1 MKNILI
7 DTDIGDDI
15 DDALAIGFALNCPEV
30 RVKAVTT
37 VYGDTETRGKLA
49 LKLLRVFDREDISIG
64 VGIKK
69 SLFGKEDARPI
80 NQAAVL
86 DEKEVLPVL
95 SRHNAVD
102 LIISKA
108 NSCRDLI
115 IVSIG
120 ALTNIAT
127 ALVKEPNLAKKAKLV
142 MMGGVVNSQRAE
154 YNVSCDPEAAR
165 IVFESGIE
173 IIMVGLDVTMRCQL
187 RREELDDLANR
198 GLPSTELLMDMVKA
212 WQRSSGNTYPVLH
225 DPLAVAVA
233 FDQTLVKMEPRKVN
247 VETRGEFTRGFTI
260 ASKSK
265 ISNVQVCLD
274 VDAIRFIDLFMR
286 TTLMSG
292 GICSRS
298 IKASHNAL

>member
-15 DDALAIGFALNCPEV
+15 DDALAIGFALSCPEV
-30 RVKAVTT
+30 CVKAITT
-37 VYGDTETRGKLA
+37 VYGDTETRAKLV
-49 LKLLRVFDREDISIG
+49 LKLLRLFNREDIPVG

-86 DEKEVLPVL
+86 DEKEVLPAP

-108 NSCRDLI
+108 NSCKDLI

-127 ALVKEPNLAKKAKLV
+127 ALVKETNLAKKTRLI
-142 MMGGVVNSQRAE
+142 MMGGVVNSQQAE

-165 IVFESGIE
+165 IVLESGIE
-173 IIMVGLDVTMRCQL
+173 VLMVSLDVTMRCQL
-187 RREELDDLANR
+187 RQEELDNLANR

-225 DPLAVAVA
+225 DPLAIAVA
-233 FDQTLVKMEPRKVN
+233 FDQSLVEMEPRKVN
-247 VETRGEFTRGFTI
+247 VEIRGEFTRGFTI

-274 VDAIRFIDLFMR
+274 VDAIRFINLFMR

-292 GICSRS
+292 GICSRN
-298 IKASHNAL
+298 IKASYDAL